1 MCGLRWLRVGELGQ
15 FWGLR
20 GLLVGKLGLNCG
32 VEGVRDLETRAEL
45 WVQGLCNWQLGLNY
59 AVEGVTVWLGLSRG
73 CRRG

>member
-1 MCGLRWLRVGELGQ
+1 MWVKVVKGWGTRAIL
-15 FWGLR
+15 GLR
-20 GLLVGKLGLNCG
+20 GLLVWKLGLNCG

>member
-1 MCGLRWLRVGELGQ
+1 M
-15 FWGLR
+15 
-20 GLLVGKLGLNCG
+20 VGKLGLNCG